1 MSDDREPHPTLQ
13 PRLEPRYEP
22 DVGPG
27 RAPRHYRGAF
37 FVALALAA
45 AFALATATLWW
56 RLHQRTTP
64 GARAAAQ
71 APAGG
76 APQSPDAGQP
86 EVSAPPGAGSSA
98 MPAAKPQEAPLA
110 PIQLSP
116 QRMQS
121 IGMQTGRAAYKQ
133 VDDELRFAGSVQVD
147 ERRLAYVQTRFA
159 GWIRRLFVAT
169 TGEFVRR
176 GQPLFTIYSPDLVAT
191 EQEYLLAR
199 KNLGALEGSPVDG
212 VAAGAASLL
221 AAAKARL
228 QQWQV
233 PARAIEKLEAS
244 GQAITDLPI
253 DSPASGYVMEKNV
266 LPNMYVQPDTKL
278 YTVADLAKVWV
289 VAQVF
294 QDDAGRI
301 KPGDPAE
308 VTVDAYPG
316 AVFRGAVDDL
326 LPQVDAAT
334 RTLPVRL
341 VFPNP
346 GLHLRPGMYVNVR
359 LRLPLGR
366 QLVIP
371 AAAAFQSGSRSLVF
385 LYRGDGNI
393 EPRQVELGARVG
405 DDVVVAKGLS
415 AGDAIVTSANFL
427 IDSEAQLEAAA
438 GAFVPPPPGA
448 GAASAIHAPAQAKAA
463 VNAVEAVSA
472 VEMTTDPQP
481 PRKGANTVRVRVT
494 GPDGRPLAGAEVGV
508 TFFMAAMPAMGMAAM
523 NTTIKAGDQGG
534 GMYAGQGNLESGG
547 TWQVTVTVR
556 QAGRTLA
563 VKHLTVNAT
572 GGM

>member
-1 MSDDREPHPTLQ
+1 MTAAHELRPNPQQSGE
-13 PRLEPRYEP
+13 
-22 DVGPG
+22 PG
-27 RAPRHYRGAF
+27 RAPRYRVAF
-37 FVALALAA
+37 FVALGLAA
-45 AFALATATLWW
+45 AFALAAAALWW
-56 RLHQRTTP
+56 RLNQRSAS
-64 GARAAAQ
+64 GSRAAIRAPAASGRRPAQ
-71 APAGG
+71 AG
-76 APQSPDAGQP
+76 SPG
-86 EVSAPPGAGSSA
+86 SAPS
-98 MPAAKPQEAPLA
+98 PASGDHETMAAQPQETPLA

-121 IGMQTGRAAYKQ
+121 IGLQTGRVAYRQ
-133 VDDELRFAGSVQVD
+133 VEDELRLAGSVQVD

-159 GWIRRLFVAT
+159 GWIRRLYVAT
-169 TGEFVRR
+169 TGEFVRQ

-191 EQEYLLAR
+191 QQEYLLAR
-199 KNLGALEGSPVDG
+199 AQQRALAGSSVDG
-212 VAAGAASLL
+212 VAAGAASLVS
-221 AAAKARL
+221 AARARL

-233 PARAIEKLEAS
+233 AAREIEKLAAS
-244 GQAITDLPI
+244 GQVITDLPI
-253 DSPASGYVMEKNV
+253 NSPASGYIMEKNA

-308 VTVDAYPG
+308 VRVDAHPG
-316 AVFRGAVDDL
+316 AVFRGAVDEL
-326 LPQVDAAT
+326 LPQVDAST

-341 VFPNP
+341 GLANP
-346 GLHLRPGMYVNVR
+346 GLKLRPGMYVNVR

-371 AAAAFQSGSRSLVF
+371 AAAALQSGSRSLVF
-385 LYRGDGNI
+385 LYHGDGNI

-405 DDVVVAKGLS
+405 DDLVVAKGLS

-427 IDSEAQLEAAA
+427 IDSEAQLEAGA
-438 GAFVPPPPGA
+438 GAFMPPPPGA
-448 GAASAIHAPAQAKAA
+448 GAAAAINAPAQAKAAVNA

-481 PRKGANTVRVRVT
+481 PRKGSNTVRVKVT
-494 GPDGRPLAGAEVGV
+494 GPDGRPVAGAEVSV

-523 NTTIKAGDQGG
+523 NTTLKASDQGG
-534 GMYAGQGNLESGG
+534 GMYEGQGTLASGG

-556 QAGRTLA
+556 QQGRTLA
-563 VKHLTVNAT
+563 AKHLTVNAT

>member
-1 MSDDREPHPTLQ
+1 MTDDHEPRPNLQ
-13 PRLEPRYEP
+13 PSEE
-22 DVGPG
+22 PG
-27 RAPRHYRGAF
+27 RAPRYRAAF

-45 AFALATATLWW
+45 TFALAAAALWW
-56 RLHQRTTP
+56 RLHQRSVP
-64 GARAAAQ
+64 RARAAAQ
-71 APAGG
+71 APADGDLK
-76 APQSPDAGQP
+76 PPEAGQP
-86 EVSAPPGAGSSA
+86 GVSPPPGGGSSE
-98 MPAAKPQEAPLA
+98 MLAAKPQETPLA

-121 IGMQTGRAAYKQ
+121 IGVQTGSVAYKQ
-133 VDDELRFAGSVQVD
+133 VEDELRFAGSVQVD

-159 GWIRRLFVAT
+159 GWIRRLYVAT

-176 GQPLFTIYSPDLVAT
+176 GQPLFTIYSPDLVTT
-191 EQEYLLAR
+191 EHEYLLAR
-199 KNLGALEGSPVDG
+199 KTQRALAGSPVDG

-221 AAAKARL
+221 SAAKARL

-233 PARAIEKLEAS
+233 PAREIEKLEAS

-253 DSPASGYVMEKNV
+253 NSPASGYIMEKNV

-278 YTVADLAKVWV
+278 YTVADLAAVWV

-294 QDDAGRI
+294 QNDAGRI

-316 AVFRGAVDDL
+316 AVFRGAVDYL

-341 VFPNP
+341 VFANP
-346 GLHLRPGMYVNVR
+346 GLELRPGMYVNVR
-359 LRLPLGR
+359 LHLPLGR

-385 LYRGDGNI
+385 LYRADGNI

-405 DDVVVAKGLS
+405 DDLVVAKGLS

-427 IDSEAQLEAAA
+427 IDSEAQLQAAA
-438 GAFVPPPPGA
+438 GAFMPPPPGA
-448 GAASAIHAPAQAKAA
+448 GAASAINAPAQAQA
-463 VNAVEAVSA
+463 A
-472 VEMTTDPQP
+472 VEMTTDPSP
-481 PRKGANTVRVRVT
+481 PRKGSNSVRVRVT
-494 GPDGRPLAGAEVGV
+494 GADGKPLAGAEVSI

-523 NTTIKAGDQGG
+523 NTTIKASDQGG
-534 GMYAGQGNLESGG
+534 GMYAGQGTLESGG

-556 QAGRTLA
+556 QQGRTLA
-563 VKHLTVNAT
+563 AKHLTVNAT

>member
-1 MSDDREPHPTLQ
+1 MTDDHEPQ
-13 PRLEPRYEP
+13 PRPNLPSRWES
-22 DVGPG
+22 DVEPG
-27 RAPRHYRGAF
+27 RAPRYRGPF
-37 FVALALAA
+37 LVALALAA
-45 AFALATATLWW
+45 AFSVATGALWW
-56 RLHQRTTP
+56 RLHQRSILD
-64 GARAAAQ
+64 ARAAAQ
-71 APAGG
+71 AAGG
-76 APQSPDAGQP
+76 DPRPPAAGQP
-86 EVSAPPGAGSSA
+86 GASPPPGAGGSE
-98 MPAAKPQEAPLA
+98 MPAAKPEETPLA
-110 PIQLSP
+110 PIQQTP

-121 IGMQTGRAAYKQ
+121 IGMQTGSVAYKQ
-133 VDDELRFAGSVQVD
+133 VEDELRFVGSVQVD

-159 GWIRRLFVAT
+159 GWIRRLYVAT

-176 GQPLFTIYSPDLVAT
+176 GQPLFTIYSPDLVTT

-199 KNLGALEGSPVDG
+199 KNQGALAGSSVDG

-221 AAAKARL
+221 GAAKARL
-228 QQWQV
+228 LQWQV
-233 PARAIEKLEAS
+233 PAHEIEKLEAS
-244 GQAITDLPI
+244 GKAMTDLPI
-253 DSPASGYVMEKNV
+253 DSPASGYVIEKNI

-294 QDDAGRI
+294 QNDAGRI
-301 KPGDPAE
+301 KRGDPAE

-316 AVFRGAVDDL
+316 AVFRGAVDYL

-341 VFPNP
+341 AFANP
-346 GLHLRPGMYVNVR
+346 DMKLRPGMYVNAR

-385 LYRGDGNI
+385 LYRGDGHV

-405 DDVVVAKGLS
+405 DELVVAKGLS

-438 GAFVPPPPGA
+438 GGFVPPPPGA
-448 GAASAIHAPAQAKAA
+448 GAASAMNGPAQAKAA
-463 VNAVEAVSA
+463 VNAVE
-472 VEMTTDPQP
+472 MTTDPSP
-481 PRKGANTVRVRVT
+481 PRKGGNLVRVKVT
-494 GPDGRPLAGAEVGV
+494 GPDGEPVAGAEVSI

-523 NTTIKAGDQGG
+523 NTTIKASDQGG
-534 GMYAGQGNLESGG
+534 GMYAGQGNLGSGG
-547 TWQVTVTVR
+547 TWQVAVTVR
-556 QAGRTLA
+556 QQGRTLA
-563 VKHLTVNAT
+563 VKHLAVNAT

>member
-1 MSDDREPHPTLQ
+1 MTNGHE
-13 PRLEPRYEP
+13 PRLNPRPSEES
-22 DVGPG
+22 G
-27 RAPRHYRGAF
+27 RTARYRGAF
-37 FVALALAA
+37 FAALALAA
-45 AFALATATLWW
+45 AFALAAAGLGW
-56 RLHQRTTP
+56 RLHQRSMP
-64 GARAAAQ
+64 GARGAAQ

-76 APQSPDAGQP
+76 DQKAPPAGQP
-86 EVSAPPGAGSSA
+86 GVFQPPGAGSSET
-98 MPAAKPQEAPLA
+98 PAAPPQETPLT
-110 PIQLSP
+110 PIQLTP

-121 IGMQTGRAAYKQ
+121 LGVQTGSAAYKQ
-133 VDDELRFAGSVQVD
+133 VEDELRFAGSVQVD
-147 ERRLAYVQTRFA
+147 ERRLAYVQTRFS
-159 GWIRRLFVAT
+159 GWIRRLYVAT
-169 TGEFVRR
+169 TGEYVRR

-191 EQEYLLAR
+191 QQEYLLAR
-199 KNLGALEGSPVDG
+199 KNQGELQGSSVDG

-221 AAAKARL
+221 SAAKGRL

-233 PARAIEKLEAS
+233 PAREIEKLETS

-253 DSPASGYVMEKNV
+253 DSPASGYVMEKNI

-278 YTVADLAKVWV
+278 YMVADLAEVWV
-289 VAQVF
+289 IAQVF
-294 QDDAGRI
+294 QNDAGRI

-316 AVFRGAVDDL
+316 AVFRGAVDYL
-326 LPQVDAAT
+326 LPQLDAAT

-341 VFPNP
+341 ALPNP
-346 GLHLRPGMYVNVR
+346 RLELRPGMYVNVR

-405 DDVVVAKGLS
+405 DDLVVAKGLA

-427 IDSEAQLEAAA
+427 IDSEAQLQAAA
-438 GAFVPPPPGA
+438 GAFLPPPPGA
-448 GAASAIHAPAQAKAA
+448 GAASAINAPAQAEPAA
-463 VNAVEAVSA
+463 DA
-472 VEMTTDPQP
+472 VEMTTDPSP
-481 PRKGANTVRVRVT
+481 PKKGSNSVRVKVT
-494 GPDGRPLAGAEVGV
+494 GADGKPVAGAEVSV

-523 NTTIKAGDQGG
+523 NTTIKASDHGG
-534 GMYAGQGNLESGG
+534 GMYEGEGNLASGG

-556 QAGRTLA
+556 QQGRTLA
-563 VKHLTVNAT
+563 AKHLTVNAA
-572 GGM
+572 GGMQP

>member
-1 MSDDREPHPTLQ
+1 MTDDH
-13 PRLEPRYEP
+13 EPRANLRLGEE
-22 DVGPG
+22 PG
-27 RAPRHYRGAF
+27 RSPRYRGAF
-37 FVALALAA
+37 FAALALTA
-45 AFALATATLWW
+45 AFALATGALWW
-56 RLHQRTTP
+56 RLQQRSMP
-64 GARAAAQ
+64 GARAAA
-71 APAGG
+71 PASGG
-76 APQSPDAGQP
+76 NSDEA
-86 EVSAPPGAGSSA
+86 
-98 MPAAKPQEAPLA
+98 PAAKPQETPLTQ
-110 PIQLSP
+110 IQLSP

-121 IGMQTGRAAYKQ
+121 IGMQTGSVAYKQ
-133 VDDELRFAGSVQVD
+133 VADELRFAGSVQVD

-159 GWIRRLFVAT
+159 GWIRRLYVAT

-191 EQEYLLAR
+191 QQEYLLAR
-199 KNLGALEGSPVDG
+199 KNQGALAGSSIDG

-221 AAAKARL
+221 SAAKARL
-228 QQWQV
+228 TQWQV
-233 PARAIEKLEAS
+233 PAREIERLEAS
-244 GQAITDLPI
+244 GHAIIDLPI
-253 DSPASGYVMEKNV
+253 NSPASGYIIEKNI

-278 YTVADLAKVWV
+278 YTVADLSQVWV

-294 QDDAGRI
+294 QNEAGRI

-316 AVFRGAVDDL
+316 AVFRGAVDYL
-326 LPQVDAAT
+326 MPQVDAAT

-341 VFPNP
+341 VFTNP
-346 GLHLRPGMYVNVR
+346 GLRLRPGMYVNVS

-405 DDVVVAKGLS
+405 DELVVAKGLS

-427 IDSEAQLEAAA
+427 IDSEAQLQAAA
-438 GAFVPPPPGA
+438 GAFMPPPPGA
-448 GAASAIHAPAQAKAA
+448 GAAAAINAPAQANAA
-463 VNAVEAVSA
+463 VNA
-472 VEMTTDPQP
+472 VEMTTDPSP
-481 PRKGANTVRVRVT
+481 PRKGSNTVRVRVT
-494 GPDGRPLAGAEVGV
+494 GPDGKPIAGAEVSV

-523 NTTIKAGDQGG
+523 NTTIKASDQGG
-534 GMYAGQGNLESGG
+534 GRYEGQGSLDAGG

-556 QAGRTLA
+556 QQGRTLA
-563 VKHLTVNAT
+563 AKHFTVSAT

>member
-1 MSDDREPHPTLQ
+1 MTDDHEVRPTPRPGEEPGGGSVPL
-13 PRLEPRYEP
+13 
-22 DVGPG
+22 
-27 RAPRHYRGAF
+27 YRTAF
-37 FVALALAA
+37 YVALALAA
-45 AFALATATLWW
+45 AFALATGALWW
-56 RLHQRTTP
+56 RLHQRAMP
-64 GARAAAQ
+64 GTRAAA
-71 APAGG
+71 AAAGG
-76 APQSPDAGQP
+76 ELKPPETSQADISP
-86 EVSAPPGAGSSA
+86 PPGAGSND
-98 MPAAKPQEAPLA
+98 MPAAKPQETPRA

-121 IGMQTGRAAYKQ
+121 IGMQTGSVAYKQ
-133 VDDELRFAGSVQVD
+133 VEDELRFAGSVQVD

-159 GWIRRLFVAT
+159 GWIRRLYVAM

-191 EQEYLLAR
+191 QQEYLLAR
-199 KNLGALEGSPVDG
+199 KNQGALADSSVDG

-221 AAAKARL
+221 SAAKARL
-228 QQWQV
+228 TQWQV
-233 PARAIEKLEAS
+233 PAREIEQLEAS

-253 DSPASGYVMEKNV
+253 DSPASGYVIEKNI

-278 YTVADLAKVWV
+278 YTVADLARVWV

-294 QDDAGRI
+294 QNEAGRI

-316 AVFRGAVDDL
+316 TVFRGTVDDL

-346 GLHLRPGMYVNVR
+346 GLRLRPGMYVNVR

-405 DDVVVAKGLS
+405 DELVVAKGLA
-415 AGDAIVTSANFL
+415 AGDVIVTSANFL
-427 IDSEAQLEAAA
+427 IDSEAQLQAAA
-438 GAFVPPPPGA
+438 GAFLPPPPGA
-448 GAASAIHAPAQAKAA
+448 GAAAAINAPAQANAE
-463 VNAVEAVSA
+463 VNAVNA
-472 VEMTTDPQP
+472 VEMTTDPSP
-481 PRKGANTVRVRVT
+481 PRQGSNSVRVRVI
-494 GPDGRPLAGAEVGV
+494 GADGTPVAGAEVGV

-523 NTTIKAGDQGG
+523 STTIKASDQGDG
-534 GMYAGQGNLESGG
+534 RYEGQGGLASGG

-556 QAGRTLA
+556 RQGRTLA
-563 VKHLTVNAT
+563 VKHLTVNAA

>member
-1 MSDDREPHPTLQ
+1 MTEDHQ
-13 PRLEPRYEP
+13 PRPNPQARWEPRHESE
-22 DVGPG
+22 VEPG

-37 FVALALAA
+37 FAALALAA
-45 AFALATATLWW
+45 IFALATGALWW

-64 GARAAAQ
+64 GAQAAAQ

-76 APQSPDAGQP
+76 DLKPPEASQPGMSPA
-86 EVSAPPGAGSSA
+86 PGAGSNE
-98 MPAAKPQEAPLA
+98 MLAAKPQEAPLA

-121 IGMQTGRAAYKQ
+121 IGMQTGSVAYKQ
-133 VDDELRFAGSVQVD
+133 VEDELRFVGTVQVD

-159 GWIRRLFVAT
+159 GWIRRLYVTAT
-169 TGEFVRR
+169 GDFVRR
-176 GQPLFTIYSPDLVAT
+176 GQPLFTIYSPDLVTT
-191 EQEYLLAR
+191 EQEYLMAR
-199 KNLGALEGSPVDG
+199 KHQRELADSSVEG

-221 AAAKARL
+221 GAAKARL

-233 PARAIEKLEAS
+233 PAREIERLEAS
-244 GQAITDLPI
+244 SQAIADLPI
-253 DSPASGYVMEKNV
+253 NSPASGYVIEKNA

-278 YTVADLAKVWV
+278 YTVADLARVWV

-294 QDDAGRI
+294 QNEAGRI

-316 AVFRGAVDDL
+316 TVFRGAVDYL
-326 LPQVDAAT
+326 LPQIDAAT

-346 GLHLRPGMYVNVR
+346 RLELRPGMYVNVQ

-385 LYRGDGNI
+385 LYRGDGNV

-405 DDVVVAKGLS
+405 GDVVVAKGLA

-427 IDSEAQLEAAA
+427 IDSEAQLQAAA
-438 GAFVPPPPGA
+438 GAFMPPPPGA
-448 GAASAIHAPAQAKAA
+448 GAAAAINAPAQAQAG
-463 VNAVEAVSA
+463 
-472 VEMTTDPQP
+472 VEMTTDPSP
-481 PRKGANTVRVRVT
+481 PRKGGNTVRVRVT
-494 GPDGRPLAGAEVGV
+494 GPDGKPVAGAEVSV
-508 TFFMAAMPAMGMAAM
+508 AFFMAAMPAMGMASM
-523 NTTIKAGDQGG
+523 NTTIKAGDRGA
-534 GMYAGQGNLESGG
+534 GMYEGQGKLESGG

-556 QAGRTLA
+556 QQGRTLA
-563 VKHLTVNAT
+563 TKHLTVNAT

>member
-1 MSDDREPHPTLQ
+1 MSDDHEPRPNLQ
-13 PRLEPRYEP
+13 PSEE
-22 DVGPG
+22 PG
-27 RAPRHYRGAF
+27 RAPRYRAAF

-45 AFALATATLWW
+45 TFALAAAALWW
-56 RLHQRTTP
+56 RLHQRSVP

-76 APQSPDAGQP
+76 DLKPPEAGRPGVSP
-86 EVSAPPGAGSSA
+86 PPGGGGSE
-98 MPAAKPQEAPLA
+98 MLAAKPQETPLA

-116 QRMQS
+116 QRVQS
-121 IGMQTGRAAYKQ
+121 IGVQTGSVAYKH
-133 VDDELRFAGSVQVD
+133 VEDELRFAGSVQVD

-159 GWIRRLFVAT
+159 GWIRRLYVAT

-176 GQPLFTIYSPDLVAT
+176 GQPLFTIYSPDLVTT

-199 KNLGALEGSPVDG
+199 KTQRALAGSSVDG
-212 VAAGAASLL
+212 VAAGASSLL
-221 AAAKARL
+221 SAAKARL

-233 PARAIEKLEAS
+233 PAREIEKLEAS

-253 DSPASGYVMEKNV
+253 NSPASGYIMEKNI

-278 YTVADLAKVWV
+278 YTVADLAAVWV

-294 QDDAGRI
+294 QNDAGRI

-316 AVFRGAVDDL
+316 AVFRGAVDYL

-341 VFPNP
+341 VFANP
-346 GLHLRPGMYVNVR
+346 GLELRPGMYVNVR
-359 LRLPLGR
+359 LHLPLGR

-385 LYRGDGNI
+385 LYRGNGNI
-393 EPRQVELGARVG
+393 EPRQVELGPRVG
-405 DDVVVAKGLS
+405 DDLVVAKGLS

-427 IDSEAQLEAAA
+427 IDSEAQLQAAA
-438 GAFVPPPPGA
+438 GAFIPPPPGA
-448 GAASAIHAPAQAKAA
+448 GAASAINAPAQAQA
-463 VNAVEAVSA
+463 A
-472 VEMTTDPQP
+472 VEMTTDPSP
-481 PRKGANTVRVRVT
+481 PRKGSNSVRVRVT
-494 GPDGRPLAGAEVGV
+494 GADGKPLAGAEVSI

-523 NTTIKAGDQGG
+523 NTTIKASDQGG
-534 GMYAGQGNLESGG
+534 GMYAGQGTLESGG

-556 QAGRTLA
+556 QQGRTLVA
-563 VKHLTVNAT
+563 KHLTVNAT